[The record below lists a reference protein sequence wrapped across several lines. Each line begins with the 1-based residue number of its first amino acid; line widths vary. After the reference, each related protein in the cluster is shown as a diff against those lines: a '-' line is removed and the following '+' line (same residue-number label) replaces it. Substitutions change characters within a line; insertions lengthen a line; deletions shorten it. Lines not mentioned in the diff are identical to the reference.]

1 MKKNLASTFAL
12 SAAALFLASC
22 GKDKAPTSTPD
33 GASPPAADAKAS
45 EPDPDAK
52 QRCYAVNECAGLTA
66 CDVAGKWDCA
76 GNNDCCGKGWLYL
89 TKAECDAKGGSD
101 DEALLANPPIECP
114 ERPAD
119 GGAAPEGAPS
129 QG

>member
-12 SAAALFLASC
+12 SAAALFLAGC
-22 GKDKAPTSTPD
+22 GKEKAPTTDPE
-33 GASPPAADAKAS
+33 GAQTAAAKTS
-45 EPDPDAK
+45 EGDPNAK
-52 QRCYAVNECAGLTA
+52 QRCYAVNECAGQTA

-76 GNNDCCGKGWLYL
+76 GNNDCCGKGWLYV

-101 DEALLANPPIECP
+101 DEALLASPPIECP
-114 ERPAD
+114 EKPEG
-119 GGAAPEGAPS
+119 GGAAG